1 MGSKRVRHDWTPT
14 TCIIY
19 LSFGHTMHH
28 VGSSSLTRHGTQAS
42 CVGTAGLN
50 QWTTREVPPNNCF
63 LFLFSKVGIL
73 SWTFWRKIMKL
84 FVYSGGL
91 CLCESCFISN
101 VCNSVNRV
109 SISQTCRWTCRPWG
123 GKSRSGPCRL
133 GFLGAWPPLSFCV
146 VNASRKRCL
155 FVASVRSLPL
165 ACCWEDR
172 KVRWWREK

>member
-1 MGSKRVRHDWTPT
+1 MHYFSKLREIEEREAWCAVVYGVKKSRTRLNANNMH
-14 TCIIY
+14 Y
-19 LSFGHTMHH
+19 LLFFGHTMHH

-109 SISQTCRWTCRPWG
+109 SFSQTCR
-123 GKSRSGPCRL
+123 
-133 GFLGAWPPLSFCV
+133 
-146 VNASRKRCL
+146 
-155 FVASVRSLPL
+155 
-165 ACCWEDR
+165 
-172 KVRWWREK
+172 